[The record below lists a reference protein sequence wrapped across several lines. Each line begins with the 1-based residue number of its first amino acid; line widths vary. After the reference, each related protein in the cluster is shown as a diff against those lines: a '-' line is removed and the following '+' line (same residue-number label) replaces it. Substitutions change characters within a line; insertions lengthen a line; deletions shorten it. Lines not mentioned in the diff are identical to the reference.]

1 MTQKVN
7 RQVGKK
13 EITKTNEKVKK
24 YKTIIIIAVAICV
37 VLIITIICL
46 VILIGKDKNGS
57 NNGSTSNDIKVSVKG
72 STIEEL
78 KTNSKSDID
87 NLTKSLED
95 EWKKISGEI
104 KTFDSYKENKDK
116 VSNFYDRIVK
126 NSEDFS
132 IRAREY
138 ALKYVEIIIHSE
150 KSFYDKYDELE
161 TIYDD
166 IYDGI
171 AEDLYKDI
179 YDGLLED
186 MYDYYY
192 DGILDDAYD
201 KVPYSDY
208 SNMRST
214 EYKNYSNARS
224 DVYKAY
230 SKVRSD
236 VYQFYSKIRSK
247 IYSKNLDKAEEAIQ
261 DFSKDIEK
269 LKNKY
274 KK

>member
-1 MTQKVN
+1 
-7 RQVGKK
+7 
-13 EITKTNEKVKK
+13 
-24 YKTIIIIAVAICV
+24 
-37 VLIITIICL
+37 
-46 VILIGKDKNGS
+46 
-57 NNGSTSNDIKVSVKG
+57 
-72 STIEEL
+72 
-78 KTNSKSDID
+78 
-87 NLTKSLED
+87 
-95 EWKKISGEI
+95 
-104 KTFDSYKENKDK
+104 
-116 VSNFYDRIVK
+116 
-126 NSEDFS
+126 
-132 IRAREY
+132 
-138 ALKYVEIIIHSE
+138 
-150 KSFYDKYDELE
+150 
-161 TIYDD
+161 
-166 IYDGI
+166 
-171 AEDLYKDI
+171 
-179 YDGLLED
+179 